1 MRNSRSVRSFSW
13 RQLLPQDGYSLWPYL
28 QDECILKGTL
38 GLSVVQGLTG
48 NFQGRAMMRFYDQQH
63 DFYCGVDLHTQRMY
77 LCILDRDGNKQL
89 HRNVRAKPHEFLRAV
104 EGFREDLIVGVE
116 CMFTWYW
123 LADLCL
129 DENIRFMLGHALYM
143 KAIHGGKKKDDKI
156 DSEKIARLMRG
167 GTFPL
172 SYVYPREMR
181 ATRDLV
187 RRRMF
192 LVRRRSELLAHVQ
205 LINQQYNHAPFEK
218 KLQYA
223 CNRDV
228 LDRFEQ
234 ESTRQSVEAD
244 LQMVGHYDQLLK
256 ELESDLS
263 RHARLQDP
271 QASFL
276 LQTIP
281 GIGKILSL
289 VLLYEIHTID
299 RFATVG
305 DFLSYARLVTP
316 KQTSD
321 GKVTGHSGAKIGN
334 AHLKWAFSEA
344 VPMMLRY
351 CEDAKRFLARK
362 EKKYGKARAMTMLAR
377 KIARTVYQMLK
388 RKEAFD
394 AVKFFAS

>member
-1 MRNSRSVRSFSW
+1 
-13 RQLLPQDGYSLWPYL
+13 
-28 QDECILKGTL
+28 
-38 GLSVVQGLTG
+38 
-48 NFQGRAMMRFYDQQH
+48 MRFYNEQH
-63 DFYCGVDLHTQRMY
+63 AFYCGVDLHTKRMY
-77 LCILDRDGNKQL
+77 LCILDHEGNNRL
-89 HRNVRAKPHEFLRAV
+89 HRNVPAKPREFLNAV
-104 EGFREDLIVGVE
+104 RDFRDDLVVGAE

-129 DENIRFMLGHALYM
+129 EEKIKFILGHALYM
-143 KAIHGGKKKDDKI
+143 KAIHGGKKKDDKL

-205 LINQQYNHAPFEK
+205 LVNQQYNHDPFEK
-218 KLQYA
+218 MLQYA
-223 CNRDV
+223 SNRDV

-234 ESTRQSVEAD
+234 PSVRLSVEAD
-244 LQMVGHYDQLLK
+244 LKTVDHYDKLLTQLEK
-256 ELESDLS
+256 DLV
-263 RHARLQDP
+263 RQATLHDPRACRL
-271 QASFL
+271 L
-276 LQTIP
+276 RTIP

-299 RFATVG
+299 RFPSVG

-334 AHLKWAFSEA
+334 VHLKWAFSEA
-344 VPMMLRY
+344 VLWMLRY
-351 CEDAKRFLARK
+351 SDDAKAFLKRK

-377 KIARTVYQMLK
+377 KIARAVYQMLK
-388 RKEAFD
+388 RKEPFD

>member
-1 MRNSRSVRSFSW
+1 
-13 RQLLPQDGYSLWPYL
+13 
-28 QDECILKGTL
+28 
-38 GLSVVQGLTG
+38 
-48 NFQGRAMMRFYDQQH
+48 MRFYNGQH
-63 DFYCGVDLHTQRMY
+63 RHYCGVDLHTKRMY
-77 LCILDRDGNKQL
+77 LCILDHEGNKLL
-89 HRNVRAKPHEFLRAV
+89 HRNVRAKPHDFLSAI
-104 EGFREDLIVGVE
+104 EGFRDDLIVGAE

-129 DENIRFMLGHALYM
+129 EEKIKFVLGHALYM
-143 KAIHGGKKKDDKI
+143 KAIHGGKKKDDKL

-205 LINQQYNHAPFEK
+205 LINQQYNHDPFVK
-218 KLQYA
+218 MLQYA
-223 CNRDV
+223 SNRDV
-228 LDRFEQ
+228 LNRFEQ
-234 ESTRQSVEAD
+234 PSVRASVAAD
-244 LQMVGHYDQLLK
+244 LATVGHYDKLLTQL
-256 ELESDLS
+256 ERDLV
-263 RHARLQDP
+263 R
-271 QASFL
+271 QATLHDSKGCSL
-276 LQTIP
+276 LRTIP

-299 RFATVG
+299 RFPSVG

-334 AHLKWAFSEA
+334 VHLKWAFSEA
-344 VPMMLRY
+344 VLWMLRY
-351 CEDAKRFLARK
+351 SDDAKAFLKRK
-362 EKKYGKARAMTMLAR
+362 EKKYGKCRAITMLAR
-377 KIARTVYQMLK
+377 KIARAVYQMLK
-388 RKEAFD
+388 RNESFD

>member
-1 MRNSRSVRSFSW
+1 
-13 RQLLPQDGYSLWPYL
+13 
-28 QDECILKGTL
+28 
-38 GLSVVQGLTG
+38 
-48 NFQGRAMMRFYDQQH
+48 MRFYNEQH
-63 DFYCGVDLHTQRMY
+63 AFYCGVDLHTQRMY
-77 LCILDRDGNKQL
+77 LCILDHEGNTLL
-89 HRNVRAKPHEFLRAV
+89 HRNVRAKPRDFLSAI
-104 EGFREDLIVGVE
+104 EGFRDDLVVGAE

-129 DENIRFMLGHALYM
+129 EEKIKFILGHALYM
-143 KAIHGGKKKDDKI
+143 KAIHGGKKKDDKL

-205 LINQQYNHAPFEK
+205 LTNQQYNHDPFEK
-218 KLQYA
+218 MLQYA
-223 CNRDV
+223 SNRDV

-234 ESTRQSVEAD
+234 PSVRLSVEAD
-244 LQMVGHYDQLLK
+244 LKTVGHYDQLLK
-256 ELESDLS
+256 QLETNLVGQATLHDP
-263 RHARLQDP
+263 RACRL
-271 QASFL
+271 L
-276 LQTIP
+276 RTIP

-299 RFATVG
+299 RFASVG

-321 GKVTGHSGAKIGN
+321 GKVTGHGGAKIGN
-334 AHLKWAFSEA
+334 VHLKWAFSEA
-344 VPMMLRY
+344 VLWMLRNSD
-351 CEDAKRFLARK
+351 DAKALVKRK

-377 KIARTVYQMLK
+377 KIARAVYQMLK
-388 RKEAFD
+388 RKEPFD

>member
-1 MRNSRSVRSFSW
+1 
-13 RQLLPQDGYSLWPYL
+13 
-28 QDECILKGTL
+28 
-38 GLSVVQGLTG
+38 
-48 NFQGRAMMRFYDQQH
+48 
-63 DFYCGVDLHTQRMY
+63 
-77 LCILDRDGNKQL
+77 
-89 HRNVRAKPHEFLRAV
+89 
-104 EGFREDLIVGVE
+104 
-116 CMFTWYW
+116 MFTWYW

-129 DENIRFMLGHALYM
+129 NERIKFILGHALYM
-143 KAIHGGKKKDDKI
+143 KAIHGGKKKDDKL

-205 LINQQYNHAPFEK
+205 LTNQQYNHDPFEK
-218 KLQYA
+218 MLQYA
-223 CNRDV
+223 SNRDV

-234 ESTRQSVEAD
+234 PSVRLSVEAD
-244 LQMVGHYDQLLK
+244 LKTIGHYDQLLK
-256 ELESDLS
+256 QLEANLV
-263 RHARLQDP
+263 RQATLHDP
-271 QASFL
+271 RACSL
-276 LQTIP
+276 LRTIP

-289 VLLYEIHTID
+289 VLLYEIHTTD
-299 RFATVG
+299 RFPSVG

-334 AHLKWAFSEA
+334 VHLKWAFSEA
-344 VPMMLRY
+344 VLWMLRNSD
-351 CEDAKRFLARK
+351 DAKALVKRK

-377 KIARTVYQMLK
+377 KIARAVYQMLK
-388 RKEAFD
+388 RKEPFD
-394 AVKFFAS
+394 AVKFFAN

>member
-1 MRNSRSVRSFSW
+1 
-13 RQLLPQDGYSLWPYL
+13 
-28 QDECILKGTL
+28 
-38 GLSVVQGLTG
+38 
-48 NFQGRAMMRFYDQQH
+48 
-63 DFYCGVDLHTQRMY
+63 MY
-77 LCILDRDGNKQL
+77 LCILDQEGNTRL
-89 HRNVRAKPHEFLRAV
+89 HRNVRAKPHDFLSAI
-104 EGFREDLIVGVE
+104 EGFRDDLVVGAE

-123 LADLCL
+123 LADLCR
-129 DENIRFMLGHALYM
+129 DEKIQFLLGHALYM
-143 KAIHGGKKKDDKI
+143 KAIHGGKKKDDKL

-205 LINQQYNHAPFEK
+205 LTNQQYNHDPFEK
-218 KLQYA
+218 MLQYA
-223 CNRDV
+223 SNRDV

-234 ESTRQSVEAD
+234 PSVRLSVAAD
-244 LQMVGHYDQLLK
+244 LATVDHYDKLLK
-256 ELESDLS
+256 QLEKDLV
-263 RHARLQDP
+263 RQATLHDP
-271 QASFL
+271 RACSL
-276 LQTIP
+276 LRTIP

-299 RFATVG
+299 RFASVG

-321 GKVTGHSGAKIGN
+321 GKVTGHGGAKIGN
-334 AHLKWAFSEA
+334 VHLKWAFSEA
-344 VPMMLRY
+344 VLWMLRNS
-351 CEDAKRFLARK
+351 EDAKAFLKRK
-362 EKKYGKARAMTMLAR
+362 EKKSGKARAMTMLAR
-377 KIARTVYQMLK
+377 KIARAVYQMLK
-388 RKEAFD
+388 RNESFD

>member
-1 MRNSRSVRSFSW
+1 
-13 RQLLPQDGYSLWPYL
+13 
-28 QDECILKGTL
+28 
-38 GLSVVQGLTG
+38 
-48 NFQGRAMMRFYDQQH
+48 
-63 DFYCGVDLHTQRMY
+63 MY
-77 LCILDRDGNKQL
+77 LCILDHEGTKLL
-89 HRNVRAKPHEFLRAV
+89 HRNVRAKPREFLAAIA
-104 EGFREDLIVGVE
+104 GFRDDLIVGAE

-129 DENIRFMLGHALYM
+129 EEEIKFVLGHALYM
-143 KAIHGGKKKDDKI
+143 KAIHGGKKKDDKL
-156 DSEKIARLMRG
+156 DSEKIARLIRG

-205 LINQQYNHAPFEK
+205 LMNQQYNHDPFEK
-218 KLQYA
+218 MLKYA
-223 CNRDV
+223 GNRGDV
-228 LDRFEQ
+228 LDRFV
-234 ESTRQSVEAD
+234 ESSAQLNVAAD

-256 ELESDLS
+256 QLETNLLRQATLHDP
-263 RHARLQDP
+263 RACRL
-271 QASFL
+271 L
-276 LQTIP
+276 RTIP

-299 RFATVG
+299 RFASIG

-334 AHLKWAFSEA
+334 VHLKWAFSEA
-344 VPMMLRY
+344 VLWMLRY
-351 CEDAKRFLARK
+351 SEDAKAFLKRK
-362 EKKYGKARAMTMLAR
+362 QKKYGKARAMTMLAR
-377 KIARTVYQMLK
+377 KIARAVYQMLK
-388 RKEAFD
+388 RKESFD